1 MAGLLDFNMPGMD
14 TPEGQGLLSAAFS
27 LMQAQK
33 YPGQKGALA
42 GALGDAGKSY
52 LQTTNSSRDQMQRRK
67 YMDAQMEAQQMQLE
81 AARRQQAERE
91 RRDAYFRNIGQPQG
105 PAQAMSN
112 GQGPTVANAQR
123 LGQPL
128 QLSPL
133 QVLRD
138 LGPQGLEE
146 YTKIH
151 STLNPKAEFKA
162 YKPGD
167 VIFKDGDYSNPVFSV
182 PDKPEKETP
191 PELTKLINQMQ
202 ALPPGSP
209 LRKFYENAI
218 QKATTHQPGVS
229 VTYGA
234 PVAGVDQSGNPIF
247 FQPSKDGSAP
257 SIIPGVAPTPQKM
270 GEKQSNQVAGIDG
283 LSSAIDSYIAALD
296 SWKPADALN
305 VNKRALMG
313 TLYNN
318 MMLQAKEAYNLG
330 VLNGPDYQ
338 ILQSVIRDPSSI
350 MGMLTSTEEMKR
362 QATTLKREMNK
373 VKSQITKKPVDEGK
387 WGIEKVN

>member
-1 MAGLLDFNMPGMD
+1 
-14 TPEGQGLLSAAFS
+14 
-27 LMQAQK
+27 
-33 YPGQKGALA
+33 
-42 GALGDAGKSY
+42 
-52 LQTTNSSRDQMQRRK
+52 
-67 YMDAQMEAQQMQLE
+67 
-81 AARRQQAERE
+81 
-91 RRDAYFRNIGQPQG
+91 
-105 PAQAMSN
+105 MSN

-257 SIIPGVAPTPQKM
+257 SIIPGVAPPPQKM
-270 GEKQSNQVAGIDG
+270 GEKQSNQVAGING
-283 LSSAIDSYIAALD
+283 LGSAIDSYTAALD